1 MPNDDPPAAGAGSS
15 ATEAT
20 RIGPR
25 LWALPV
31 TIFLTAAMTVGQ
43 ITILGKQVFD
53 MTGKPLDLGLLGLAE
68 FVPTLLL
75 APVSGV
81 LSDRYDRRVMYA
93 CGLVGEAAASF
104 GLYLYVASDPTSVMP
119 IFALVF
125 AFGCA
130 RSVLSAAS
138 RVMAV
143 DLAPPGAVERMV
155 AVCMS
160 GWQGGF
166 AAGPVVFGFVFVA
179 DIAAPYL
186 LAAAMALVAA
196 ALLAVVPASG
206 VARSAAVAG
215 VGVRAVIVHALQGLR
230 FIRSNRVVL
239 SIISLDLFAVLFGG
253 AVALLPAIAEERL
266 GVGAVG
272 LGWLRASVGIGAL
285 LTMAVLAVRPLTRR
299 VGPTLMV
306 AVGAFGLGTIVLG
319 ITRSYAVAFI
329 ALLALSGADS
339 VSVFVRSTLV
349 PLATPE
355 NMRGR
360 VMAVE
365 YTFVGASNELGAFE
379 SGIAGALL
387 GVAGSVVFGG
397 IGTLAVVAAWW
408 VLFPELR
415 RIDHFAEVR
424 PDTAGTDASGVT

>member
-1 MPNDDPPAAGAGSS
+1 MPNDDSTAASSGSS
-15 ATEAT
+15 AAGAT

-31 TIFLTAAMTVGQ
+31 IIFMTAAMTVGQ

-75 APVSGV
+75 APLSGV
-81 LSDRYDRRVMYA
+81 LSDRFDRRVMYA
-93 CGLVGEAAASF
+93 CGLAGEAAASA
-104 GLYLYVASDPTSVMP
+104 GLYFYVASGPTSVVP
-119 IFALVF
+119 IFALVM

-138 RVMAV
+138 RVMPV
-143 DLAPPGAVERMV
+143 DMAPPGAVERMV

-160 GWQGGF
+160 GWQAGF
-166 AAGPVVFGFVFVA
+166 VVGPVVFSFVFVA
-179 DIAAPYL
+179 DVAAPYL
-186 LAAAMALVAA
+186 LATATALAAA

-206 VARSAAVAG
+206 VARSTAVVG
-215 VGVRAVIVHALQGLR
+215 SGVRAVLIHALQGLR
-230 FIRSNRVVL
+230 FIRRNRVVL
-239 SIISLDLFAVLFGG
+239 GIISLDLFAVLFGG

-272 LGWLRASVGIGAL
+272 LGWLRAAVGIGAL
-285 LTMAVLAVRPLTRR
+285 ATMAVLAVRPLTRR
-299 VGPTLMV
+299 VGLMLMA
-306 AVGAFGLGTIVLG
+306 AVGVFGLGTIVLG
-319 ITRSYAVAFI
+319 LTRSYAVAFI

-355 NMRGR
+355 DMRGR

-379 SGIAGALL
+379 SGVAGALL
-387 GVAGSVVFGG
+387 GVAGAVVFGG
-397 IGTLAVVAAWW
+397 VGTLVVVAAWW
-408 VLFPELR
+408 MLFPELR

-424 PDTAGTDASGVT
+424 PDT

>member
-1 MPNDDPPAAGAGSS
+1 MRAA
-15 ATEAT
+15 EAP
-20 RIGPR
+20 RIGLR

-31 TIFLTAAMTVGQ
+31 IIFLTAAMTVGQ
-43 ITILGKQVFD
+43 ITVLGKQVFD

-75 APVSGV
+75 APLSGV

-93 CGLVGEAAASF
+93 CGLVGEAAASA
-104 GLYLYVASDPTSVMP
+104 GLFFYVASEPTSVVP

-125 AFGCA
+125 IFGSA

-143 DLAPPGAVERMV
+143 DNAPAGAVERMV
-155 AVCMS
+155 AVCMC
-160 GWQGGF
+160 GWQAGF
-166 AAGPVVFGFVFVA
+166 AAGPVIFTFVFVF
-179 DIAAPYL
+179 DVAAPYL
-186 LAAAMALVAA
+186 LATAMSLAAA

-206 VARSAAVAG
+206 VARSAAVTG
-215 VGVRAVIVHALQGLR
+215 SGVRAVIVHALQGLR

-272 LGWLRASVGIGAL
+272 LGLLRAAVGIGAL
-285 LTMAVLAVRPLTRR
+285 LTMAALAVRPLTRR
-299 VGPTLMV
+299 VGPTLMA
-306 AVGAFGLGTIVLG
+306 AVGAFGLGTILLG
-319 ITRSYAVAFI
+319 LTRSFVVAFI

-379 SGIAGALL
+379 SGVAGALL
-387 GVAGSVVFGG
+387 GIAGSVVFGG
-397 IGTLAVVAAWW
+397 VGTLAVVAAWW

-415 RIDHFAEVR
+415 GIDRFAEVR
-424 PDTAGTDASGVT
+424 PDT

>member
-1 MPNDDPPAAGAGSS
+1 MPNDDSPAAGARLP
-15 ATEAT
+15 ATGAT

-31 TIFLTAAMTVGQ
+31 IIFLTAAMTVGQ

-53 MTGKPLDLGLLGLAE
+53 MTGKPLDLGFLGLAE
-68 FVPTLLL
+68 FLPTLLL
-75 APVSGV
+75 APLSGV
-81 LSDRYDRRVMYA
+81 LSDRFDRRVMYA
-93 CGLVGEAAASF
+93 CGLVGEGAASA
-104 GLYLYVASDPTSVMP
+104 GLYFYVASDPTSVLP

-125 AFGCA
+125 AFGSA

-138 RVMAV
+138 RVMPV
-143 DLAPPGAVERMV
+143 DMAPSGAVERMV

-160 GWQGGF
+160 GWQAGF
-166 AAGPVVFGFVFVA
+166 VVGPVVFSFVFLVDA
-179 DIAAPYL
+179 AAPYL
-186 LAAAMALVAA
+186 LATAVSLTAA
-196 ALLAVVPASG
+196 ALLAMIPASG

-215 VGVRAVIVHALQGLR
+215 LGVRAVLVHALQGLR
-230 FIRSNRVVL
+230 FIRRNRVVL

-272 LGWLRASVGIGAL
+272 LGWLRAAVGIGAL
-285 LTMAVLAVRPLTRR
+285 VTMAVLAVRPLTRR
-299 VGPTLMV
+299 VGPTLMA
-306 AVGAFGLGTIVLG
+306 AVGVFGLGTIVLG
-319 ITRSYAVAFI
+319 LTRSYAVAFI

-355 NMRGR
+355 DMRGR

-379 SGIAGALL
+379 SGVAGALL
-387 GVAGSVVFGG
+387 GVAGAVVLGG
-397 IGTLAVVAAWW
+397 VGTLAVVATWW
-408 VLFPELR
+408 LLFPELR
-415 RIDHFAEVR
+415 SIDRFAEVR
-424 PDTAGTDASGVT
+424 PDT

>member
-1 MPNDDPPAAGAGSS
+1 MPNDDSPAAGAGSS
-15 ATEAT
+15 AAEAP
-20 RIGPR
+20 RIGLR

-31 TIFLTAAMTVGQ
+31 IIFLTAAMTVGQ
-43 ITILGKQVFD
+43 ITVLGKQVFD

-75 APVSGV
+75 APLSGV
-81 LSDRYDRRVMYA
+81 LSDRFDRRVMYA
-93 CGLVGEAAASF
+93 CGLVGEAAASA
-104 GLYLYVASDPTSVMP
+104 GLFFYVASEPTSVVP

-125 AFGCA
+125 VFGSA

-143 DLAPPGAVERMV
+143 DNAPAGAVERMV
-155 AVCMS
+155 AVCMC
-160 GWQGGF
+160 GWQAGF
-166 AAGPVVFGFVFVA
+166 AAGPVIFTFVFVF
-179 DIAAPYL
+179 DVAAPYL
-186 LAAAMALVAA
+186 LATAMSLAAA

-206 VARSAAVAG
+206 AARSAAVTG
-215 VGVRAVIVHALQGLR
+215 SGVRAVIVHALQGIR

-239 SIISLDLFAVLFGG
+239 SLISLDLFAVLFGG

-272 LGWLRASVGIGAL
+272 LGLLRAAVGIGAL
-285 LTMAVLAVRPLTRR
+285 LTMAALAVRPLTRR
-299 VGPTLMV
+299 VGPTLMA
-306 AVGAFGLGTIVLG
+306 AVGVFGLGTILLG
-319 ITRSYAVAFI
+319 LTRSFVVAFI

-379 SGIAGALL
+379 SGVAGALL
-387 GVAGSVVFGG
+387 GIAGSVVFGG
-397 IGTLAVVAAWW
+397 VGTLAVVAAWW
-408 VLFPELR
+408 MLFPELR
-415 RIDHFAEVR
+415 RIDRFAEVR
-424 PDTAGTDASGVT
+424 PDT